1 MAQSSSIVA
10 YKTKFVI

>member
-1 MAQSSSIVA
+1 MAQSSNIVA